1 MAEQQE
7 TDDDGGQVF
16 DFNVKRCTGMA
27 GTCKTLPIVWFGF
40 FKTMKLLLSVLRDFL
55 SGDANLDTGLV
66 GSSSQIFNDDILVPH
81 GSLLRK
87 I

>member
-1 MAEQQE
+1 MMMEGRCLTSMLKDVLAW
-7 TDDDGGQVF
+7 QVH
-16 DFNVKRCTGMA
+16 VKLCP
-27 GTCKTLPIVWFGF
+27 LFWFGF

-55 SGDANLDTGLV
+55 SGGANLDTGLV

>member
-1 MAEQQE
+1 MMMEGMCLTSMLKDVLAW
-7 TDDDGGQVF
+7 QVH
-16 DFNVKRCTGMA
+16 VKLCP
-27 GTCKTLPIVWFGF
+27 LFWFGF